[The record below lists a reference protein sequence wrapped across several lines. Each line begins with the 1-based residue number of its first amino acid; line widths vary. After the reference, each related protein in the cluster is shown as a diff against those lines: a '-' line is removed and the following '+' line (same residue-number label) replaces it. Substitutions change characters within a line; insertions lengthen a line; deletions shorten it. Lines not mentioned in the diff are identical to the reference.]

1 MDNCN
6 NGTLHDEDL
15 TRQLI
20 LWIGRRSRH
29 LFNRLIAGSSLLG
42 DPPVYDPRSLPW
54 TRMLEE
60 HWRQIRR
67 ELDAVRAYRD
77 YLPALQEISPD
88 HSRIARERQWTAF
101 FLYGYGARSDMNCA
115 RCPVT
120 ARLVGQI
127 PGLQSA
133 FFSILNPG
141 AHLPRHRG
149 VTKAMLTYHLG
160 LKVPD
165 DPACWIRVEDREYR
179 WAEGQSFLFDDTR
192 YHEVRNGSNEER
204 VVLLI
209 HVSRP
214 LRPPGKWFADIF
226 LGAVKKSP
234 FIRDAVANQ
243 RAWEARFH
251 EQVANWQNTRRSA

>member
-1 MDNCN
+1 MDSGQNFA
-6 NGTLHDEDL
+6 LHSEDW
-15 TRQLI
+15 TRRLI
-20 LWIGRRSRH
+20 LWVGRRSRH
-29 LFNRLIAGSSLLG
+29 LFNRLISSSSLLG
-42 DPPVYDPRSLPW
+42 DPSVFDPRSLPW
-54 TRMLEE
+54 THMIED

-67 ELDAVRAYRD
+67 ELDAVLAYRE
-77 YLPALQEISPD
+77 YLPAVQEISPD
-88 HSRIARERQWTAF
+88 HSRIARERQWTSF
-101 FLYGYGARSDMNCA
+101 FLYGYGTRSAANCE

-160 LKVPD
+160 LKVPN
-165 DPACWIRVEDREYR
+165 DPACWIRVEDQEYR
-179 WAEGQSFLFDDTR
+179 WGEGHSFLFDDTR
-192 YHEVRNGSNEER
+192 PHEVRNDSKDER

-209 HVSRP
+209 QVNRP
-214 LRPPGKWFADIF
+214 LRPPGAWFADFF

-243 RAWEARFH
+243 RAWEAGFVR
-251 EQVANWQNTRRSA
+251 QLNDWRDTRRSA